1 MSKIFLDTNILVYSI
16 DNSNLEKK
24 NDARKILKHLV
35 RNHQPVISTQVL
47 QEFFVASTK
56 KLKVDPLVSKS
67 ILQSFLNFEVITIS
81 PDLINKAIDC
91 SILNTLSFRDSLI
104 VASAEFSKCS
114 EIYTEDL
121 NNEQIIR
128 GIKIK
133 NPFL

>member
-91 SILNTLSFRDSLI
+91 SILNTLSFLDSLI